1 MFYQIK
7 AVNTVMGATNLVD
20 GPIFGKIF
28 FVAYILLYLI
38 YKLFFK
44 FEIICMLH
52 CQVMEDSTLAKL

>member
-1 MFYQIK
+1 MLYQIK

-20 GPIFGKIF
+20 GPIIGKKN
-28 FVAYILLYLI
+28 FVAYILLYPM

-52 CQVMEDSTLAKL
+52 CQVMEDFTLAKL